1 MLQTCKGEGYLFL
14 LDCWQMLPSSTY
26 NSGLGSGGHSWLSA
40 RVPWLCSDF
49 GFSWETS
56 AGLGCDEMF
65 WGGGL
70 GRGHGW
76 CPFSQAFWGGLVS
89 QLRLCDSWT
98 RVNLS
103 GLVLCFRNWSLLLA
117 IMIQRLEWVWFWTIL
132 GDVQKLVPEPC
143 LVWTHIHIPEESLVE
158 LLAIFQ
164 DFFHTSKVCR
174 SFLCCFFYHLK
185 HELWFI
191 WSGTCWIYCVSD
203 FRQEILWPD

>member
-1 MLQTCKGEGYLFL
+1 MPTCNKYLWPGFVGLDISILLPRPNLWVVSCMLQTCKWEGYLFL
-14 LDCWQMLPSSTY
+14 LDCWRMLPSSTY

-117 IMIQRLEWVWFWTIL
+117 IMIQWLE
-132 GDVQKLVPEPC
+132 
-143 LVWTHIHIPEESLVE
+143 
-158 LLAIFQ
+158 
-164 DFFHTSKVCR
+164 
-174 SFLCCFFYHLK
+174 
-185 HELWFI
+185 
-191 WSGTCWIYCVSD
+191 
-203 FRQEILWPD
+203 